1 MAARTGNSSY
11 TGMHYTR
18 EVSVYPIGVFKK
30 RDLSLTAAEPILLPT
45 PASQAM
51 AIGRRRIK
59 EDQIFA
65 GEKTDG
71 LSRYICVLVQLYPW
85 FELYFPLFWG
95 MVMYDNE
102 FETKENK
109 I

>member
-59 EDQIFA
+59 EDLIFA
-65 GEKTDG
+65 GEKN
-71 LSRYICVLVQLYPW
+71 PW
-85 FELYFPLFWG
+85 TFPLYMCSSSILSLVLIIFSLVLG
-95 MVMYDNE
+95 YGNV
-102 FETKENK
+102 
-109 I
+109 